1 MVVSSNTPSCI
12 ERLLGVPNNS
22 YKPSVIIGEAKPSVV
37 APPPIMPNHEKHIH
51 KLCPIAAGEFSP
63 KSGIRLWL
71 TLSTGELR
79 TWAKSAIDTAGTK

>member
-37 APPPIMPNHEKHIH
+37 APPPIMPNTKNTSTS
-51 KLCPIAAGEFSP
+51 LPQLLRVNFSP

-79 TWAKSAIDTAGTK
+79 TWAK